1 MIITAEQRAS
11 ELRSLAA
18 RLLQVANDID
28 NEQSPEVD
36 VKPRNSSAYESWD
49 GADSELILAKA
60 NEIYRARRRRKRF
73 FDPALFGEPAWDL
86 LLDLFIA
93 RLKKKRVSVS
103 SACYAADVPPTTA
116 LRWLGVLADSNLIER
131 FESETDQRVTWV
143 RLTDHASQLMAKFV
157 RDMSSG
163 AFKSMNTIDDYLIE
177 YHSHESAS

>member
-1 MIITAEQRAS
+1 MIITAVQRAS
-11 ELRSLAA
+11 ELRTLAA

-28 NEQSPEVD
+28 NEQSLDGD
-36 VKPRNSSAYESWD
+36 VKPRNNFAYESWD
-49 GADSELILAKA
+49 GVDAELMLVRAS
-60 NEIYRARRRRKRF
+60 EIYRARRRRKRF
-73 FDPALFGEPAWDL
+73 FDPVLFGEPAWDL

-143 RLTDHASQLMAKFV
+143 RLTDYASQLMAKFV
-157 RDMSSG
+157 RDMSPST
-163 AFKSMNTIDDYLIE
+163 FRSINTLDEYLIE
-177 YHSHESAS
+177 HNSQESAS